1 MTATHTALR
10 WALRSMLADITYVEA
25 WKSRPLVEARL
36 GEAAWSE
43 DIVRMLKTLAI
54 RWANHCHPRQG
65 LALRKAL
72 GEILTDDEQ
81 QMLASPSRLP
91 STRAHSDTPL
101 QPQLETPMIHDTI
114 PNVTQESGGLT
125 ESRFDD
131 ELRRVAEEFRRPPYF
146 FVDKA
151 TDGRLA
157 RAIELVRQ
165 RKVSQ
170 RLDGVSEVQGS
181 TRIYTCTTECS
192 CPYSQQGRS
201 KWCAHLIA
209 TALYKAVK
217 ARIPAGS
224 VPPTTPE
231 ALEHRLTL
239 MQAAPEE
246 RLETPPQSDQNAT
259 LETQEVPEAMPE
271 PEALGER
278 SVHQNEA
285 VGTGSPPY
293 MKTPRDFSAM
303 DLTPGAIIA
312 APREDGIAEWAAKRQ
327 VLVQFIGQHLV
338 KNVDYGPIHMSRD
351 CKSFREKRQCTQPG
365 HWSKDMLFKSGSEK
379 ICDYYGLRPT
389 FHADADTWEMIG
401 RKAGI
406 ICLRCDLVSASGQV
420 VGEGRGCRDVTK
432 DGGDPNKA
440 IKMCEKSA
448 QIDAV
453 LRAGALSD
461 AFTLDLDDEEDTPAT
476 PEPVNYQD
484 LSAQIREVLRRHG
497 FVGTALAQYEEEILR
512 RTGLTLTR
520 DNYEAILDRLAG

>member
-1 MTATHTALR
+1 MTAAHTALR
-10 WALRSMLADITYVEA
+10 WALRSMLADLTYVEA

-114 PNVTQESGGLT
+114 PNVTQESGGLLDP
-125 ESRFDD
+125 RFDD
-131 ELRRVAEEFRRPPYF
+131 ELRMVAEEFKRPPYF

-157 RAIELVRQ
+157 RAVELVQ
-165 RKVSQ
+165 ARKVSKRQ
-170 RLDGVSEVQGS
+170 DGVYEVQGS
-181 TRIYTCTTECS
+181 TRIYTCTSECS
-192 CPYSQQGRS
+192 CPRSQKGVN
-201 KWCAHLIA
+201 KWCPHLIA
-209 TALYKAVK
+209 TALYKEVL
-217 ARIPAGS
+217 ARTGPPS
-224 VPPTTPE
+224 VPV
-231 ALEHRLTL
+231 A
-239 MQAAPEE
+239 QAAPEE
-246 RLETPPQSDQNAT
+246 RLEKPPQSDQNAT
-259 LETQEVPEAMPE
+259 TETQEVPEAMSE

-278 SVHQNEA
+278 SAHQNEGMRTESPVGVTNQPRSVPH
-285 VGTGSPPY
+285 VGTP
-293 MKTPRDFSAM
+293 D
-303 DLTPGAIIA
+303 
-312 APREDGIAEWAAKRQ
+312 PREEGLAQWTAKRDL
-327 VLVQFIGQHLV
+327 LVQFLGLHLV
-338 KNVDYGPIHMSRD
+338 KGVDYGPIHMSRD

-406 ICLRCDLVSASGQV
+406 ICLRCDLMTASGQV

-461 AFTLDLDDEEDTPAT
+461 AFTLDLDDEEELPHAA
-476 PEPVNYQD
+476 EPVNYQD
-484 LSAQIREVLRRHG
+484 LSTQIRDALKRDG
-497 FVGTALAQYEEEILR
+497 FAGTTLAQYEAEILR
-512 RTGLTLTR
+512 RTGLKLTR
-520 DNYEAILDRLAG
+520 DNYAAILERLLDERTLL

>member
-1 MTATHTALR
+1 MNAEHSALR
-10 WALRSMLADITYVEA
+10 MALSAMLADETYGEY
-25 WKSRPLVEARL
+25 WKSRDVVAARL
-36 GEAAWSE
+36 DEAAWSPHT
-43 DIVRMLKTLAI
+43 VWTLKKLAV
-54 RWANHCHPRQG
+54 RWANHGDTRQG

-72 GEILTDDEQ
+72 GETLTDDEQ
-81 QMLASPSRLP
+81 QMLESPSRLP
-91 STRAHSDTPL
+91 STRAQTHTPT
-101 QPQLETPMIHDTI
+101 QPQLETPMIYDTTTD
-114 PNVTQESGGLT
+114 VTEESGGLL
-125 ESRFDD
+125 ESRFDH
-131 ELRRVAEEFRRPPYF
+131 ELRIVAEEFKRPPYF

-157 RAIELVRQ
+157 RAVELVRQ

-170 RLDGVSEVQGS
+170 RLDGVYEVQGS
-181 TRIYTCTTECS
+181 TRLYTCTSECS

-209 TALYKAVK
+209 AAIYKAVK

-224 VPPTTPE
+224 VPPPPPE
-231 ALEHRLTL
+231 ALVHLLTL
-239 MQAAPEE
+239 PRAAPGEWV
-246 RLETPPQSDQNAT
+246 ETPPQSAQNAT
-259 LETQEVPEAMPE
+259 LETQEVQGAMSE
-271 PEALGER
+271 PEAILAPRET
-278 SVHQNEA
+278 QNEA
-285 VGTGSPPY
+285 RGTGSPVGAP
-293 MKTPRDFSAM
+293 TQPRSVPHVGNPD
-303 DLTPGAIIA
+303 
-312 APREDGIAEWAAKRQ
+312 PREEGLAAWTAKRDL
-327 VLVQFIGQHLV
+327 LVQFLGLHLV
-338 KNVDYGPIHMSRD
+338 KGVDYGPIHMSRD
-351 CKSFREKRQCTQPG
+351 CKSFREKRQCTQQG

-432 DGGDPNKA
+432 DNGDPNKA

-461 AFTLDLDDEEDTPAT
+461 AFTLDLDDEEELPAT

-484 LSAQIREVLRRHG
+484 LSTQIRDTLKRHG
-497 FVGTALAQYEEEILR
+497 FAGTTLAQYEEEILR
-512 RTGLTLTR
+512 RTGLKLTR
-520 DNYEAILDRLAG
+520 DNYAAILEHLADD

>member
-1 MTATHTALR
+1 
-10 WALRSMLADITYVEA
+10 
-25 WKSRPLVEARL
+25 
-36 GEAAWSE
+36 
-43 DIVRMLKTLAI
+43 
-54 RWANHCHPRQG
+54 
-65 LALRKAL
+65 
-72 GEILTDDEQ
+72 
-81 QMLASPSRLP
+81 
-91 STRAHSDTPL
+91 
-101 QPQLETPMIHDTI
+101 MIHDTTTD
-114 PNVTQESGGLT
+114 VTQESGGLT
-125 ESRFDD
+125 DSRFDH
-131 ELRRVAEEFRRPPYF
+131 ELRIVAEEFKRPPYF

-157 RAIELVRQ
+157 RAVELVRA

-170 RLDGVSEVQGS
+170 RLDGVYEVQGS
-181 TRIYTCTTECS
+181 TRLYTCTTECS

-201 KWCAHLIA
+201 KWCPHLIA
-209 TALYKAVK
+209 TALYREVK

-231 ALEHRLTL
+231 ALAHRLTL
-239 MQAAPEE
+239 TRAAPED
-246 RLETPPQSDQNAT
+246 RVETPLQSAQNAT

-278 SVHQNEA
+278 SAHQNEGG
-285 VGTGSPPY
+285 GTGSPPY
-293 MKTPRDFSAM
+293 MKTPHDFSTM
-303 DLTPGAIIA
+303 PLTPGAIIA
-312 APREDGIAEWAAKRQ
+312 IPREEGLAEWAAKRQ
-327 VLVQFIGQHLV
+327 VLVQFIQQYLV
-338 KNVDYGPIHMSRD
+338 KGVDYGPIHMSRD
-351 CKSFREKRQCTQPG
+351 CKPFRERRQCTQVG

-401 RKAGI
+401 RKAGVV
-406 ICLRCDLVSASGQV
+406 CLRCDLMSASGQV

-461 AFTLDLDDEEDTPAT
+461 AFTLDLDDEEEVPHA

-484 LSAQIREVLRRHG
+484 LSAQIRDALKRHG
-497 FVGTALAQYEEEILR
+497 FAGTTLAHYEEEILR
-512 RTGLTLTR
+512 RTGLKLTR
-520 DNYEAILDRLAG
+520 ENYEAILEYLAG